1 MENAMKDQI
10 FISYRRNGGEA
21 LAQLLHDKLVD
32 RGFNVFYDI
41 ECLKSGPF
49 DTKLY
54 EKIEECSDFILILP
68 PQGLDRCI
76 YDEDWVRCEIRHAL
90 KHSKNIVP
98 VLMRGFVFPTMLPD
112 DIQAIS
118 KMNGVEFETM
128 EYLSARIDKI
138 VSLLVS
144 KPIKTATS
152 YVPNNA
158 GRVSLIR
165 NVCSF
170 GSCDFNNT
178 SPSDAYYSEII
189 DRDRFN
195 IVYFS
200 ISTAPI
206 RDRSNI
212 TAQMII
218 YDTNN
223 NIVYEET
230 SDFSWSPSYN
240 RLILSWVI
248 RGTDGTFVKAGVYR
262 VVFQIDDSA
271 TYEYRFKVFSKSAA
285 VLDSNR
291 PGYGN
296 NPTGANGYQ
305 NTNVRPG
312 VNVSTPNP
320 YVKPAVKE
328 KAPPINK
335 YERYL
340 SCPKGF
346 LYHLLTSIAG
356 LLLIAA
362 LVSEEPM
369 AILFFLAITVTFG
382 ILLMSYTRKYIHRS
396 RFITFL
402 LVVFGFWYY
411 GIFLTIMSICYI
423 FNSKKWKAQLP
434 K

>member
-1 MENAMKDQI
+1 MKDQI

-144 KPIKTATS
+144 KPIKTTTS
-152 YVPNNA
+152 HVPHDA

-195 IVYFS
+195 VVYFS

-206 RDRSNI
+206 LDRSSI

-223 NIVYEET
+223 NIVYEDT
-230 SDFSWSPSYN
+230 SDFSWSPNYN
-240 RLILSWVI
+240 RLIRSWVI
-248 RGTDGTFVKAGVYR
+248 RGTDGTFVRAGVYR

-285 VLDSNR
+285 VLDNNR
-291 PGYGN
+291 QGFGN
-296 NPTGANGYQ
+296 IPNQNQYQ
-305 NTNVRPG
+305 NANTTSGTNK
-312 VNVSTPNP
+312 PNP
-320 YVKPAVKE
+320 PTYVKTAAIG
-328 KAPPINK
+328 KATPINK

-346 LYHLLTSIAG
+346 LYHTLTSIS
-356 LLLIAA
+356 LLFLISA
-362 LVSEEPM
+362 LISEEPLV
-369 AILFFLAITVTFG
+369 ILFFLATTVVFG

-396 RFITFL
+396 RFVTFL
-402 LVVFGFWYY
+402 IVVFGFGYF